1 MREHFDDAELVEL
14 TGVCGYFALN
24 NRFQDSLHLPLEDS
38 DEVDKIKVS
47 VKGNPDRLKAYL
59 KVLVEQWP
67 EEGYG
72 AEGGKSDNA
81 NPGQERVDSGF
92 QTRESTHAART
103 TLSKRTGRARCRVSL
118 LDQATTPKDSWA
130 MLSAV
135 DRLLGG
141 TPNSARVWAH
151 VPHVGKMFFP
161 FYYALEREGNGGV
174 LSGRLKAIA
183 LVTTAYTN
191 AAPNGLAQYKALA
204 CAAGLSE
211 AQVTQLCS
219 TELPTSFSA
228 RETAATEWAR
238 EVATNAAKRNAS
250 AFRRLAQHFNQPEIV
265 ELTGLCAT
273 ANMATLMYNALRV
286 PPDDPLVLGRLAQS
300 TRIDPLQIKE
310 YLGTVLNE
318 WPGAMP

>member
-1 MREHFDDAELVEL
+1 MRQHFDDGELVEL

-24 NRFQDSLHLPLEDS
+24 NRFQDSLHLPIEDS
-38 DEVDKIKVS
+38 DEVHKIKLS

-72 AEGGKSDNA
+72 AEGGKCDKA
-81 NPGQERVDSGF
+81 NPVQETADSGSEAK
-92 QTRESTHAART
+92 ESADAART
-103 TLSKRTGRARCRVSL
+103 TLSKRTATDCRVSL
-118 LDQATTPKDSWA
+118 LDKTTGPPNSKA

-151 VPHVGKMFFP
+151 VPHVGKMYFP
-161 FYYALEREGNGGV
+161 FYYALEREGAGGV

-183 LVTTAYTN
+183 LVITAYTN

-204 CAAGLSE
+204 GAAGLSE
-211 AQVTQLCS
+211 AEITQLCS
-219 TELPTSFSA
+219 TDFPVSFSA
-228 RETAATEWAR
+228 PEIAAMDWTR
-238 EVATNAAKRNAS
+238 EVATNKAKGNVAA
-250 AFRRLAQHFNQPEIV
+250 FQRLAQHFSKAEIV

-286 PPDDPLVLGRLAQS
+286 PPDDPPVLLRLARS
-300 TRIDPLQIKE
+300 ARIDPLQIKQ
-310 YLGTVLNE
+310 YLSTVLDQ
-318 WPGAMP
+318 WPSTLP